1 MRLLVLKHVPCPEM
15 PALLPDYAGAAVAV
29 VLAAIFR
36 IASVEALL
44 TVFLVIVS
52 VSMDPTRRRS
62 TPSL

>member
-1 MRLLVLKHVPCPEM
+1 M

-29 VLAAIFR
+29 VLAAVFH

-44 TVFLVIVS
+44 AVLLVLVS
-52 VSMDPTRRRS
+52 VGMDPTRRRY